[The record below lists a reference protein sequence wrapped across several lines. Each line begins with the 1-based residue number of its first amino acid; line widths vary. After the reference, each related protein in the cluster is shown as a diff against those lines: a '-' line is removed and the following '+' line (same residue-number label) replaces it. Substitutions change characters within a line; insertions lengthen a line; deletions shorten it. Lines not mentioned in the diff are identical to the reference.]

1 MRLFASATRLLAS
14 IVRIGSLDDE
24 ARSPAGEAMSLNDEA
39 QRLVR
44 EASSLSDE
52 APEAQR

>member
-14 IVRIGSLDDE
+14 IVRIGNLDDE
-24 ARSPAGEAMSLNDEA
+24 APSPAPEAPSLNDEA
-39 QRLVR
+39 QSLVR
-44 EASSLSDE
+44 EAWSLSDE